1 MRTLV
6 VIPAFNEG
14 KTVASV
20 IRDLKDHGFR
30 DIVVIDDGSSD
41 NTSSESLKA
50 GVVVLKHIVNRGLG
64 AGIGTGFEYAKNNG
78 FELLITFDGDG
89 QHVATD
95 LGRLIGP
102 IIKNKADVVIGSR
115 LADSSQMPF
124 VRKFLN
130 WSANALTFALFGVWT
145 TDSQSGLR
153 AFNKKAINCIKI
165 KTDRME
171 VSSEFFKEIARNHL
185 RFVEIPIKAIY
196 TDGSI
201 KGSKQGS
208 WASVRITLKLIIRMF
223 R

>member
-14 KTVASV
+14 KTIASV
-20 IRDLKDHGFR
+20 IRDLKEHGFR

-41 NTSSESLKA
+41 NTISESEKT

-64 AGIGTGFEYAKNNG
+64 AGIGTGFEYAKDNG
-78 FELLITFDGDG
+78 FDILVTFDGDG
-89 QHVATD
+89 QHIATD
-95 LGRLIGP
+95 LNRLIAP
-102 IIKNKADVVIGSR
+102 IIGNTADVVIGSR
-115 LADSSQMPF
+115 MSDSVEMPI
-124 VRKFLN
+124 VRKLLN
-130 WSANALTFALFGVWT
+130 WLANGLTFILFGVWT

-185 RFVEIPIKAIY
+185 LFVEIPIKAIY

-208 WASVRITLKLIIRMF
+208 WASVRIAFKLIIRMF

>member
-153 AFNKKAINCIKI
+153 AFNKK
-165 KTDRME
+165 
-171 VSSEFFKEIARNHL
+171 SHQL
-185 RFVEIPIKAIY
+185 Y
-196 TDGSI
+196 
-201 KGSKQGS
+201 
-208 WASVRITLKLIIRMF
+208 
-223 R
+223 